1 MYEFLNYCVCDVMT
15 KDAVTVAP
23 TATLADAES
32 IFEERGFNALP
43 VVGADGELVGLVTQL
58 DLLKAFRFT
67 PDSVFP
73 PYDELMQT
81 CVEEVMTPAAA
92 VVTVTP
98 RTPLTRVLERMVVF
112 RNKSFPVQ
120 QDGCVT
126 GMVAREDVLE
136 ALRRAVGGERI
147 TSPI

>member
-15 KDAVTVAP
+15 KHAVTVAP
-23 TATLADAES
+23 SATLADAES

-43 VVGADGELVGLVTQL
+43 VVGTDGELVGLVTQL

-81 CVEEVMTPAAA
+81 CVAEVMTPAAA

-120 QDGCVT
+120 QDDCVV
-126 GMVAREDVLE
+126 GMVAREDVLG

-147 TSPI
+147 TTPL